1 MKEEMSFL
9 SHYELIQK
17 GLTIISYLELT
28 QGCKDGKN
36 YYTTLLMVLE
46 SKMLLHAI
54 WTLRSI
60 ARRLP

>member
-1 MKEEMSFL
+1 MSFL
-9 SHYELIQK
+9 SHYELTQK
-17 GLTIISYLELT
+17 GLTVIPYSRET
-28 QGCKDGKN
+28 QSCKDGRN

-54 WTLRSI
+54 WTLRSV